1 MYDENRTLPAVTVNT
16 VMTHGDQPGIDD
28 SRPPPRAGWLV
39 WLLAAAVIIAALVL
53 AASRRD
59 ELGQAFEQLS
69 HVNPAKAAVALI
81 CQAGALWCLAAVQR
95 WLLLT
100 GGLRMGMRPLLS
112 MILASN
118 AVAGALPG
126 GAAFSAAWL
135 YQQLHRRGASKA
147 LAAAS
152 LVIAGALSALG
163 LIVVLAAGLLTAGAR
178 GPAGV
183 LGRIGI
189 VLVVL
194 ALLVLVLA
202 RSAAVRAWAR
212 RWWRRVQARHRRA
225 REGTE
230 AVNRLLVQA
239 RAIQPG
245 FRPWLRPYAYA
256 QFNWLLDAACLVASL
271 WALGIPVPWHGV
283 LIAYGLTQI
292 PGSLRLTPG
301 GVGVVEASMAALL
314 VVYGLNAADA
324 LAATLLYRIWSY
336 WLLQPI
342 GWGCWLA
349 LSVQGRREAKGG

>member
-1 MYDENRTLPAVTVNT
+1 MTEGDRRGFDAGAV
-16 VMTHGDQPGIDD
+16 DD
-28 SRPPPRAGWLV
+28 SRPPPRVGWPW

-69 HVNPAKAAVALI
+69 RVNPVKVSLALV
-81 CQAGALWCLAAVQR
+81 CQAGAMWCLALVQR

-100 GGLRMGMRPLLS
+100 GGLRMGRGSLISL
-112 MILASN
+112 ILASN
-118 AVAGALPG
+118 AVSGALPG

-135 YQQLHRRGASKA
+135 YRELHRRGASKA

-163 LIVVLAAGLLTAGAR
+163 LIVVLAAGVLTTGAR
-178 GPAGV
+178 GPGAV
-183 LGRIGI
+183 LGRIGL
-189 VLVVL
+189 VLALL
-194 ALLVLVLA
+194 ALLVLLLS
-202 RSAAVRAWAR
+202 RSAAVRAR
-212 RWWRRVQARHRRA
+212 VRGLWRRAADRYRWV
-225 REGTE
+225 REASE
-230 AVNRLLVQA
+230 ALRRLLVQA
-239 RAIQPG
+239 RTIQPG
-245 FRPWLRPYAYA
+245 LRPWLRPYAYA
-256 QFNWLLDAACLVASL
+256 QLNWLLDAATLVASL
-271 WALGIPVPWHGV
+271 WALGISVPWHGL

-301 GVGVVEASMAALL
+301 GIGVVEASMAGLL
-314 VVYGLNAADA
+314 VVYGLSAADA

-349 LSVQGRREAKGG
+349 LSLHGRRREPPGPGA